1 MPDLFSFATF
11 PPLNEGCSN
20 PLLRDSA
27 PPVVDPMVVS
37 TPVLKRRIPANRVIE
52 DQRRAQSAADAIAAL
67 ERDDCEL
74 MGLTRGQFSLTDLL
88 TAVLDKTG
96 PAALSIS
103 TWTAASASV
112 QSMLDLL
119 QTGKITRC
127 RWLVDTTFVR
137 RVPALVAQIRKEFGD
152 DAIRVTRTHA
162 KFATVTNEKWK
173 VAIRSS
179 MNLNSNPRLESFEL
193 GHDPELCSW
202 LEQVMADVWANQP
215 RQLAEGSHSD
225 QTQWFRA
232 HG

>member
-1 MPDLFSFATF
+1 MLPLFANS
-11 PPLNEGCSN
+11 PN
-20 PLLRDSA
+20 PFLSDSA
-27 PPVVDPMVVS
+27 PPVVDPLVIE
-37 TPVLKRRIPANRVIE
+37 TPVLKRPIPSRRLIE
-52 DQRRAQSAADAIAAL
+52 DQRRAQSAAKAIAQL
-67 ERDDCEL
+67 ERDGTEL
-74 MGLTRGQFSLTDLL
+74 VGLTRGQFSLTDLL
-88 TAVLDKTG
+88 TAVLAKTG

-119 QTGKITRC
+119 QTGQITRC

-137 RVPALVAQIRKEFGD
+137 RVPALVAQIRKEFGA

-162 KFATVTNEKWK
+162 KFATVTNDEWK

-179 MNLNSNPRLESFEL
+179 MNLNQNPRLESYEI
-193 GHDPELCSW
+193 GHDPQLCAW
-202 LEQVMADVWANQP
+202 LDGVLSDVWRSQP

>member
-1 MPDLFSFATF
+1 
-11 PPLNEGCSN
+11 
-20 PLLRDSA
+20 
-27 PPVVDPMVVS
+27 MVVS
-37 TPVLKRRIPANRVIE
+37 TPVLKRRIPANRLIE
-52 DQRRAQSAADAIAAL
+52 DQRRAASAAKAIASL
-67 ERDDCEL
+67 ERDGCEL
-74 MGLTRGQFSLTDLL
+74 VGLTRGQFSLTDLL

-119 QTGKITRC
+119 QTGQITRC
-127 RWLVDTTFVR
+127 RWLVDCTFVR

-162 KFATVTNEKWK
+162 KFATVTNDEWK

-179 MNLNSNPRLESFEL
+179 MNLNSNPRLESYEI
-193 GHDPELCSW
+193 GHDPQLCAW
-202 LEQVMADVWANQP
+202 LEGVMADVWANQP
-215 RQLAEGSHSD
+215 RRLAEGSHGE
-225 QTQWFRA
+225 QTSWFKT

>member
-1 MPDLFSFATF
+1 VLPLFANS
-11 PPLNEGCSN
+11 PN
-20 PLLRDSA
+20 PFLSDSA
-27 PPVVDPMVVS
+27 PPVVDPLVIE
-37 TPVLKRRIPANRVIE
+37 TPVLKRPIPSRRLIE
-52 DQRRAQSAADAIAAL
+52 DQRRAQSAAKAIAQL
-67 ERDDCEL
+67 ERDGTEL
-74 MGLTRGQFSLTDLL
+74 VGLTRGQFSLTDLL
-88 TAVLDKTG
+88 TAVLAKTG

-119 QTGKITRC
+119 QTGQITRC

-137 RVPALVAQIRKEFGD
+137 RVPALVAQIRKEFGA

-162 KFATVTNEKWK
+162 KFATVTNDEWK

-179 MNLNSNPRLESFEL
+179 MNLNQNPRLESYEI
-193 GHDPELCSW
+193 GHDPQLCAW
-202 LEQVMADVWANQP
+202 LDGVLSDVWRSQP